1 MLSYKLPVVS
11 TIPSLPTEELGAIL
25 DHLFEPCVPL
35 HTLSVRLLRDQMF
48 SSYNDCI
55 TSIGVQLTDLAK
67 STSTS
72 DTVWL
77 ESILGAHPRLGEK
90 KIESVQ
96 SQAEQAQLNPKDET
110 EEETLAELNVLYEST
125 FPGLKY
131 V

>member
-1 MLSYKLPVVS
+1 MSSYKLPVEI

-48 SSYNDCI
+48 FSYNDCI